1 MSAAFYARLPHP
13 SRFSKG
19 GDVDPSHR
27 NRAFT
32 NFRTTLLVTSL
43 RTAIRA
49 ILLGMGLDQAFID
62 FFVRAACG
70 IAAALLVI
78 LVAGIGIPRRSAVRI
93 HRTNR

>member
-1 MSAAFYARLPHP
+1 
-13 SRFSKG
+13 
-19 GDVDPSHR
+19 
-27 NRAFT
+27 
-32 NFRTTLLVTSL
+32 
-43 RTAIRA
+43 
-49 ILLGMGLDQAFID
+49 MGLDQAFID